1 MEGIGRMSRRIKNL
15 LFIILISAF
24 ILMLGVM
31 LWSEKME
38 QEKYHEMELQ
48 RQHLEMIKPTD
59 DNSIRLIDKTN
70 YSGQA
75 ALSEG
80 TIIVDFDEFRSK
92 ASRTSYLDTRGATVN
107 FKLSNSSNE
116 WGGCYLISFQMRATE
131 KNTAVSFRA
140 GTVVEDLYLSTQWQE
155 FCFPLKHIN
164 DLRICFSMEGDF
176 QVLEMSNFEIRGF
189 SNDTDMSTLPCGYY
203 LLEDVEEVQ
212 LQENDYGIGRTSD
225 FLVDNEYM
233 YTVGGNKFTIASIEN
248 NSSPKVI
255 STLSGIGNGR
265 RIKQVNEDVVAVAA
279 RQNGVYFINIS
290 NKNSPYLIGRYNSL
304 DTANDICI
312 SGNLMI
318 VVNRYYGIEF
328 VDISNLDSPQY
339 ISQISNNKECYRCTI
354 DNQYLYV
361 SCWATRDV
369 EIYDITDVNT
379 PQLLSDVEID
389 GRCGEATIENGL
401 LYVASGFNA
410 KDNSAEVGEFG
421 YGTGN
426 GLTIY
431 DVSNPLKPILLSVV
445 KCDGS
450 LFASGYD
457 DWSVR
462 VKNGYAY
469 FTSAYDGVYIYD
481 VSDADNPIRVKHV
494 TVPLYKGTDDYE
506 DMTVNSNYV
515 FPYDESMYLNA
526 GNWALELGDGVIYF
540 GAGNSSIAVYPFE
553 KAERVDYSEG
563 KGWSLTRKS
572 VNNNDKYQ
580 ILLDGYDVTSVA
592 INEDEKLYV
601 GTSKGIVC
609 LSSDMEV
616 LSVYETEEAVKD
628 IKYNNGYLYTAEF
641 NRVAIY
647 KASDDGITFISEYK
661 DFWDDCCVSAVEVT
675 TDNNYLVLQ
684 AYWSRAVVLDIH
696 DKETPKFV
704 QTIDSATSEYSSTFS
719 VTPGSMYGRNLTN
732 SVDNIVGVYGSS
744 SICWLK
750 SVGDSIEMER
760 MYRNS
765 IYGELSGIAI
775 LSDNQAVGVA
785 KGGMVLFDF
794 QNITGSA
801 LGNLEAIKI
810 PDFYLSGKIA
820 ICDNLAILSN
830 MVSGDIWMLNISNVS
845 NPRLSKRFQIQ
856 GNPQIACRAG
866 GSVLIPARN
875 GGLICAKVD

>member
-1 MEGIGRMSRRIKNL
+1 M
-15 LFIILISAF
+15 
-24 ILMLGVM
+24 
-31 LWSEKME
+31 
-38 QEKYHEMELQ
+38 
-48 RQHLEMIKPTD
+48 
-59 DNSIRLIDKTN
+59 
-70 YSGQA
+70 
-75 ALSEG
+75 
-80 TIIVDFDEFRSK
+80 
-92 ASRTSYLDTRGATVN
+92 
-107 FKLSNSSNE
+107 
-116 WGGCYLISFQMRATE
+116 
-131 KNTAVSFRA
+131 
-140 GTVVEDLYLSTQWQE
+140 
-155 FCFPLKHIN
+155 
-164 DLRICFSMEGDF
+164 
-176 QVLEMSNFEIRGF
+176 
-189 SNDTDMSTLPCGYY
+189 
-203 LLEDVEEVQ
+203 
-212 LQENDYGIGRTSD
+212 
-225 FLVDNEYM
+225 
-233 YTVGGNKFTIASIEN
+233 
-248 NSSPKVI
+248 
-255 STLSGIGNGR
+255 
-265 RIKQVNEDVVAVAA
+265 
-279 RQNGVYFINIS
+279 
-290 NKNSPYLIGRYNSL
+290 
-304 DTANDICI
+304 
-312 SGNLMI
+312 
-318 VVNRYYGIEF
+318 
-328 VDISNLDSPQY
+328 
-339 ISQISNNKECYRCTI
+339 
-354 DNQYLYV
+354 
-361 SCWATRDV
+361 
-369 EIYDITDVNT
+369 
-379 PQLLSDVEID
+379 
-389 GRCGEATIENGL
+389 
-401 LYVASGFNA
+401 
-410 KDNSAEVGEFG
+410 
-421 YGTGN
+421 
-426 GLTIY
+426 
-431 DVSNPLKPILLSVV
+431 
-445 KCDGS
+445 
-450 LFASGYD
+450 
-457 DWSVR
+457 
-462 VKNGYAY
+462 
-469 FTSAYDGVYIYD
+469 
-481 VSDADNPIRVKHV
+481 KHV

-616 LSVYETEEAVKD
+616 LSIYETEEAVKD